1 MFLIKSHIFGS
12 IRKIERA
19 RLDRMKNIIQLTKLF
34 VKVGPIVFLVNGNFG
49 CVLTLYMKLVSE
61 FRKNNENYFEIF
73 TRRSEIILVTN
84 ALKLPSFPLDIEI

>member
-19 RLDRMKNIIQLTKLF
+19 RLDRRKNIIQLTKLF
-34 VKVGPIVFLVNGNFG
+34 VKVEPIVFLVNGNFG
-49 CVLTLYMKLVSE
+49 CVLTLYLKLVSE
-61 FRKNNENYFEIF
+61 FRKNYFEIF

>member
-34 VKVGPIVFLVNGNFG
+34 VKVEPIVFLVNGNFG
-49 CVLTLYMKLVSE
+49 CVLTLYLKLVSE
-61 FRKNNENYFEIF
+61 FRKNYFEIF